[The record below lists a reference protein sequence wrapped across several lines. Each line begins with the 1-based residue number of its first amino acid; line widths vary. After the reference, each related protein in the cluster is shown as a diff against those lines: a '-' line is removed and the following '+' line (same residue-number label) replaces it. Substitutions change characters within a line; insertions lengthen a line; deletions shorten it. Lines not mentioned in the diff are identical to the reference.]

1 MPNEDGSHTP
11 EEWKGL
17 MTDKKNEV
25 RVRQQTQAD
34 LAASN
39 KVIEDQRTRIK
50 DLESS
55 TAKGKPAGN
64 PEDIVTM
71 GALTG
76 ILDQRDKKLTDDH
89 TKHEDS
95 KTTEARNK
103 RLRASAEKAE
113 KLHTE
118 EKEGKGLAFADVME
132 GTDREIKKKPGLQRV
147 IQEADN
153 PGEEAY
159 DIGLRDP
166 VIAKRLETYKKTLPP
181 PGITPKKGM
190 ETKKV
195 PGAYYTPKMV
205 QKMTDKQIDEN
216 YDDIL
221 ESQKRWGG
229 EKKEE

>member
-1 MPNEDGSHTP
+1 MPDEKGNYSPD
-11 EEWKGL
+11 EWKGL

-39 KVIEDQRTRIK
+39 KVIDDQRARIK

-55 TAKGKPAGN
+55 PAKEKKAGN

-76 ILDQRDKKLTDDH
+76 ILDERDKKLTDDH
-89 TKHEDS
+89 TKLEDS

-103 RLRASAEKAE
+103 RLRKSAEKAE

-118 EKEGKGLAFADVME
+118 EKEGRGLAFREVME
-132 GTDREIKKKPGLQRV
+132 GTDREIKKNPIQQRV
-147 IQEADN
+147 IQESDD

-159 DIGLRDP
+159 KIGLRDP
-166 VIAKRLETYKKTLPP
+166 IIAKRLETYKKTLPP
-181 PGITPKKGM
+181 PGIT
-190 ETKKV
+190 TKK
-195 PGAYYTPKMV
+195 
-205 QKMTDKQIDEN
+205 
-216 YDDIL
+216 
-221 ESQKRWGG
+221 
-229 EKKEE
+229 